1 VSFSTVRESL
11 RFSTEGAH
19 VRAGWRGG
27 DSAEGNVTDSAE
39 LKFTPLDALHREL
52 GAKMVPF
59 GGYAMPVQ
67 YPTGILTEHLHT
79 RRSAGLFDVSHMG
92 QVRLT
97 GDGAIAAIERLVPGD
112 IQALKPGRIRYTM
125 LTNDQ
130 GGIIDDLMIA
140 RRESELALVVN
151 AGTKDNDIA
160 HLAANLPAGVAL
172 IYEDERALLALQGP
186 LAATVLE
193 RHIPGISN
201 TPFMTETAT
210 KLAGID
216 ITLTRSGYTGEDG
229 FELSIPA
236 DRADEIARLLLAAP
250 EVLPIGLGARD
261 SLRLEAGL
269 CLYGH
274 DIDEATTPIEA
285 DLIWTISKRRRAE
298 GGFPGDFVIQK
309 QIAEGPARRRVGIQP
324 EGRAPAREGV
334 EIQIGGRAVG
344 KITSGGFGPSADRPV
359 AMGYVD
365 AAHAVTG
372 TAVDL
377 IVRGKPLPA
386 RIVTMPFVPH
396 SYFK

>member
-1 VSFSTVRESL
+1 MATGAVRESL

-19 VRAGWRGG
+19 FRAGWRGRG
-27 DSAEGNVTDSAE
+27 LCRGNVTNSAP

-52 GAKMVPF
+52 GGKMVPF

-92 QVRLT
+92 QVRLV

-112 IQALKPGRIRYTM
+112 VQALATGRVRYTM

-140 RRESELALVVN
+140 RRAGELALVVN

-160 HLAANLPAGVAL
+160 HIAANLPTGVEL
-172 IYEDERALLALQGP
+172 IYEEARALLALQGP

-193 RHIPGISN
+193 RHISGIAK
-201 TPFMTETAT
+201 TGFMSETAAT
-210 KLAGID
+210 LAGVA

-229 FELSIPA
+229 FEMSIPA
-236 DRADEIARLLLAAP
+236 ERADDVARLLLAAP

-298 GGFPGDFVIQK
+298 GGFPGDAVIQK
-309 QIAEGPARRRVGIQP
+309 QIAEGPTRRRVGIQP

-334 EIQIGGRAVG
+334 EIQIDGQTVG

-359 AMGYVD
+359 AMGYVV
-365 AAHAVTG
+365 AAKAIIG
-372 TAVDL
+372 APVDL

>member
-1 VSFSTVRESL
+1 M
-11 RFSTEGAH
+11 
-19 VRAGWRGG
+19 
-27 DSAEGNVTDSAE
+27 TDPAT
-39 LKFTPLDALHREL
+39 LKYTPLDALHREL
-52 GAKMVPF
+52 GGKMVPF

-79 RRSAGLFDVSHMG
+79 RKSAGLFDVSHMG
-92 QVRLT
+92 QVRLV
-97 GDGAIAAIERLVPGD
+97 GAGAIAAMERLVPGD
-112 IQALKPGRIRYTM
+112 LQALPMGKVRYTM
-125 LTNDQ
+125 LTNGQ

-140 RRESELALVVN
+140 KRDGELGLVVN

-160 HLAANLPAGVAL
+160 HIAAHLPADVTL
-172 IYEDERALLALQGP
+172 IYEEERALLALQGP

-193 RHIPGISN
+193 RHIPGIAKTS
-201 TPFMTETAT
+201 FMMEVAAS
-210 KLAGID
+210 LAGVD

-236 DRADEIARLLLAAP
+236 DQAEKIARLLLAAP

-274 DIDEATTPIEA
+274 DIDETTTPIEA

-298 GGFPGDFVIQK
+298 GGFPGDTVVQK
-309 QIAEGPARRRVGIQP
+309 HIAEGPPRKRVGIQP
-324 EGRAPAREGV
+324 EGRAPAREGT
-334 EIQIGGRAVG
+334 EIQIAGKRVG
-344 KITSGGFGPSADRPV
+344 IITSGGFGPSADRPV

-365 AAHAVTG
+365 AAHAAIG
-372 TAVDL
+372 AAIEL
-377 IVRGKPLPA
+377 IVRGKALPA

>member
-1 VSFSTVRESL
+1 
-11 RFSTEGAH
+11 
-19 VRAGWRGG
+19 
-27 DSAEGNVTDSAE
+27 VTDSVS
-39 LKFTPLDALHREL
+39 LKSTPLDALHREL

-92 QVRLT
+92 QVRLV
-97 GDGAIAAIERLVPGD
+97 GEGAVAAIERLVPGD
-112 IQALKPGRIRYTM
+112 IQALATGRIRYTM
-125 LTNDQ
+125 LTNGQ

-140 RRESELALVVN
+140 RRDGELGLVVN

-160 HLAANLPAGVAL
+160 HIAAHLPADVVL
-172 IYEDERALLALQGP
+172 IYEQDRALLALQGP
-186 LAATVLE
+186 MAATVLE
-193 RHIPGISN
+193 RHIPGIAK
-201 TPFMTETAT
+201 TPFMTEVAG

-236 DRADEIARLLLAAP
+236 DRADQVARLLLAAP

-274 DIDEATTPIEA
+274 DIDETTTPIEA
-285 DLIWTISKRRRAE
+285 DLIWTISKRRRGE
-298 GGFPGDFVIQK
+298 GGFPGAAVIQK

-334 EIQIGGRAVG
+334 EIQIGGRTVG
-344 KITSGGFGPSADRPV
+344 HITSGGFGPSADRPV

-365 AAHAVTG
+365 TAHAAIG
-372 TAVDL
+372 TPVEL

-386 RIVTMPFVPH
+386 RVASMPFVPH
-396 SYFK
+396 TYFK

>member
-1 VSFSTVRESL
+1 M
-11 RFSTEGAH
+11 
-19 VRAGWRGG
+19 
-27 DSAEGNVTDSAE
+27 TDSSA
-39 LKFTPLDALHREL
+39 LKFTPLDALHRDL

-67 YPTGILTEHLHT
+67 YPTGILTEHLQT

-92 QVRLT
+92 QVRLI

-112 IQALKPGRIRYTM
+112 IQALKVGRIRYTM

-140 RRESELALVVN
+140 RRAGELGLVVN

-160 HLAANLPAGVAL
+160 HIAANLPADVAL
-172 IYEDERALLALQGP
+172 VYEEQRALLALQGP
-186 LAATVLE
+186 LAAAVLD
-193 RHIPGISN
+193 RHIPGIA
-201 TPFMTETAT
+201 TIPFMTESAAE
-210 KLAGID
+210 LAGIA

-236 DRADEIARLLLAAP
+236 DRADAVARLLLAEP

-274 DIDEATTPIEA
+274 DIDETTTPIEA

-298 GGFPGDFVIQK
+298 GGFPGATVIQK
-309 QIAEGPARRRVGIQP
+309 QIAAGPARRRVGIQP

-334 EIQIGGRAVG
+334 EIQIDGQAVG

-365 AAHAVTG
+365 APQAAMG
-372 TAVDL
+372 KSVDL

-386 RIVTMPFVPH
+386 RIVAMPFVPH